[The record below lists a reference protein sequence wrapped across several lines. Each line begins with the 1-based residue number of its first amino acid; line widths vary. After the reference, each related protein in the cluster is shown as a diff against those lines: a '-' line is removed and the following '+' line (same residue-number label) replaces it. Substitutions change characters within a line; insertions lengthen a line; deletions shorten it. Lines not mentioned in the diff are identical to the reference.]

1 MIRGTLRLLRRL
13 RRSRAGIAAVEFA
26 LVMPVLMT
34 LYLVG
39 NVLSDAIACN
49 RKVTTTARTIADL
62 SSRYISLSS
71 SDVTT
76 ILAASTQVMAPYSA
90 ANASL
95 AVSEVQVTG
104 STTATVVWTRTQNG
118 TARAAGAT
126 IAIPANLAA
135 VGSYLIV
142 GEVSYPYNPGI
153 SWGVFNGFTLAD
165 TSIMVPR
172 ASDQVP
178 LN

>member
-1 MIRGTLRLLRRL
+1 MGRRVLRPLRQL
-13 RRSRAGIAAVEFA
+13 GHSRSGMAAVEFA
-26 LVMPVLMT
+26 LVMPVLLT

-62 SSRYISLSS
+62 TSRFVSVQTT
-71 SDVTT
+71 DVDT
-76 ILAASTQVMAPYSA
+76 ILAASTQVLAPYSA
-90 ANASL
+90 ASASL
-95 AVSEVQVTG
+95 AVSEVRITG
-104 STTATVVWTRTQNG
+104 TTTASVVWTRTQNG
-118 TARAAGAT
+118 TARTAGST

-153 SWGVFNGFTLAD
+153 SWGGFNGFTLAD

-178 LN
+178 LS